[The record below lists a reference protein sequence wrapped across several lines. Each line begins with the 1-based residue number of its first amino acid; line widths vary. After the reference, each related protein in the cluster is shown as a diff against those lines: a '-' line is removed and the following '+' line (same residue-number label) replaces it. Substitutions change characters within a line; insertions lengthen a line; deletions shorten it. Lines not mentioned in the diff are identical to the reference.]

1 MATKVADLLVNIGAD
16 TSDLKKELKAVQRQL
31 NYAFGREGMSMSR
44 SAAIGITAVGAALA
58 GVAVYAVKAGGE
70 LQNVQT
76 AMTNMLGSADKA
88 DQMIK
93 ELQDFAAHTPFEF
106 KDVTLASQKFLAF
119 GFTAEQ
125 VIPTL
130 TAVGD
135 AAAGVGAGQDGVN
148 RLTVALGQIAA
159 KGKLASQE
167 MMQITELGIPAW
179 QMLAQYLGTDVA
191 TAQDKV
197 SKGMVDSQMALEALV
212 GGMESRYAG
221 MMDAQSKTVLGAWS
235 NLMDGVEQTAM
246 QTGLAISEAL
256 NLPGVFSATG
266 EALSAFASE
275 IKDKGLKEALLD
287 LVPPELQMAI
297 MALAG
302 AIVAVAIPAL
312 GSMAVAAWAA
322 VAPLLPLIAAGAAVG
337 AAIYAILNPVKTL
350 QALLDALGVSEEKAA
365 EITQEFS
372 DTLDAVTSV
381 VTDVIDTMLGFGV
394 LLGEAI
400 EPFIIGAID
409 LFNEFMDTTG
419 NMADSVWNTISAMAE
434 NIGIAIGNVIDD
446 FKNMAYNA
454 LPDWGRQVIDVIRST
469 VQAALAWLDQ
479 LLDRARQAGKSL
491 RYLPGG
497 SGAPEIPGSKA
508 PVKTPNFSNFGRSGG
523 TESGGGGKGGGGGR
537 GRQVDPVREE
547 ARRRAAAERA
557 ARSEA
562 GMLRKVQDAMRE
574 SIALQMNFATAAER
588 AAYMVE
594 LDHEEAVED
603 IRRKWQA
610 FEIEYIGMSDAERQR
625 LTENFTAQ
633 GVAFEV
639 MENGKLSLA
648 KQVAKDIAAAEHQY
662 AEETK
667 NFYIQCKDLMAEKDE
682 AFRQN
687 SWEAMQKLL
696 TQENAARLNSYNT
709 QQNAMQR
716 YYENWLEVNKSTN
729 DRIAEVVL
737 DSQDTFE
744 NFFHTI
750 LTGQKSFG
758 DAFMDLLNG
767 LLDDILK
774 SIARAMASHV
784 VNQLLGLLFPNF
796 GFGGGGLGF
805 GGFNTYGAASNVLG
819 IRLGSFA
826 SGGMISGPGTGT
838 SDSIPAMLS
847 NGEYVINA
855 EAVRRIGVPRL
866 NALNSGMLPHF
877 ANGGYVGGYSGGNSA
892 PNLIVNI
899 ENESGMPISA
909 EQTGGGFNGEDWVL
923 GIVIN
928 GIATNK
934 MGMASMVKGMARGAT

>member
-31 NYAFGREGMSMSR
+31 NYAFGREGMSLSR
-44 SAAIGITAVGAALA
+44 NAALGITAVGAALA

-76 AMTNMLGSADKA
+76 AMTNMLGSTEKA
-88 DQMIK
+88 DQMIR

-125 VIPTL
+125 IIPTL

-167 MMQITELGIPAW
+167 MMQVTELGIPAW

-191 TAQDKV
+191 EAQDRV
-197 SKGMVDSQMALEALV
+197 SKGVVDSQMALEALV

-256 NLPGVFSATG
+256 NLPEVFSTAG
-266 EALSAFASE
+266 EALSEFASA
-275 IKDKGLKEALLD
+275 IKEKGLKDALLD

-312 GSMAVAAWAA
+312 ASMAVAAWAA

-350 QALLDALGVSEEKAA
+350 QALLDVLGVSEEKTA
-365 EITQEFS
+365 EITKAFS
-372 DTLDAVTSV
+372 EAIDTVTSV
-381 VTDVIDTMLGFGV
+381 VTDVIDILTGFGV

-400 EPFIIGAID
+400 EPFITGAIT
-409 LFNEFMDTTG
+409 LFNDFTDAAG
-419 NMADSVWNTISAMAE
+419 NTASSVWDAISSMAE
-434 NIGIAIGNVIDD
+434 NIGNAIGNVISD
-446 FKNMAYNA
+446 FANMAYNA
-454 LPDWGRQVIDVIRST
+454 LPDWGRQVIDVISRT
-469 VQAALAWLDQ
+469 VQTALAWLDQ
-479 LLDRARQAGKSL
+479 LLDRARQAGRSI
-491 RYLPGG
+491 RYAPGG
-497 SGAPEIPGSKA
+497 GSVETGNKKA

-523 TESGGGGKGGGGGR
+523 TDTGAGGKGGGGGR
-537 GRQVDPVREE
+537 KVDPEKEE
-547 ARRRAAAERA
+547 ERRRAAAERTA
-557 ARSEA
+557 KSEA
-562 GMLRKVQDAMRE
+562 DMLRKVQDAMRE
-574 SIALQMNFATAAER
+574 SISLQMNYATAAEK
-588 AAYMVE
+588 AAYKIE
-594 LDHEEAVED
+594 LNHEEAVD
-603 IRRKWQA
+603 SIRKRWQD
-610 FEIEYIGMSDAERQR
+610 FEMEYLGMSDTERAMLVQN
-625 LTENFTAQ
+625 LTAQ

-648 KQVAKDIAAAEHQY
+648 KQVAKDIAAAEQQY

-667 NFYIQCKDLMAEKDE
+667 NFYIQCKDIMAERDE

-687 SWEAMQKLL
+687 SWTALQQLL
-696 TQENAARLNSYNT
+696 TKENAARLNSYNT
-709 QQNAMQR
+709 QQNVMEQ
-716 YYENWLEVNKSTN
+716 YYENWLEVNKSTS
-729 DRIAEVVL
+729 DRVAEVIL
-737 DSQDTFE
+737 DSQGALQ
-744 NFFHTI
+744 NFFQNV
-750 LTGQKSFG
+750 LTGAKSFG
-758 DAFMDLLNG
+758 ESLLDFVSDLLNN
-767 LLDDILK
+767 IVSQISK
-774 SIARAMASHV
+774 MMASAI
-784 VNQLLGLLFPNF
+784 VNKFLSSFFGGMF
-796 GFGGGGLGF
+796 GFAEGGYVRG
-805 GGFNTYGAASNVLG
+805 Y
-819 IRLGSFA
+819 A
-826 SGGMISGPGTGT
+826 SGGTVWGPGTST

-847 NGEYVINA
+847 RGEYVMNA
-855 EAVRRIGVPRL
+855 AAVRRLGVPYLDML
-866 NALNSGMLPHF
+866 NTGQMAGFATGGPVMADTAIPAMGKSG
-877 ANGGYVGGYSGGNSA
+877 
-892 PNLIVNI
+892 VNI
-899 ENESGMPISA
+899 RIQLKNESGQQLQA
-909 EQTGGGFNGEDWVL
+909 EQTGSSFNGEEYVIGVVL
-923 GIVIN
+923 KAVSTNQGGLRSMIKGV
-928 GIATNK
+928 AT
-934 MGMASMVKGMARGAT
+934 T

>member
-125 VIPTL
+125 IIPTL

-246 QTGLAISEAL
+246 QAGLAISEAL
-256 NLPGVFSATG
+256 NLPEMFSMAG
-266 EALSAFASE
+266 DALSQFASS

-302 AIVAVAIPAL
+302 AIVAVAVPAL
-312 GSMAVAAWAA
+312 GAMAVSAWAA

-350 QALLDALGVSEEKAA
+350 QALLDVLGVSEEKAA
-365 EITQEFS
+365 AITEEFS
-372 DTLDAVTSV
+372 DTIDAVTSV
-381 VTDVIDTMLGFGV
+381 VTDAIDILTGFGV

-400 EPFIIGAID
+400 EPFITGAID
-409 LFNEFMDTTG
+409 LFYEFMDTTG
-419 NMADSVWNTISAMAE
+419 NMANSVWDTISTMAE
-434 NIGIAIGNVIDD
+434 NIGNAIGNVIDD

-497 SGAPEIPGSKA
+497 STAPEIPGSKA
-508 PVKTPNFSNFGRSGG
+508 PVKTPNFSNFRGSGG
-523 TESGGGGKGGGGGR
+523 TDTGTGGKGGGGG
-537 GRQVDPVREE
+537 GRKVDPVREE
-547 ARRRAAAERA
+547 ARRRAAEERA
-557 ARSEA
+557 AKAQVES
-562 GMLRKVQDAMRE
+562 LRKVQDAMRE
-574 SIALQMNFATAAER
+574 SMTLQMNYATAAEK
-588 AAYMVE
+588 AAYLVE
-594 LDHEEAVED
+594 LDHEEAIAD
-603 IRRKWQA
+603 IQRKWQW

-648 KQVAKDIAAAEHQY
+648 KQVAKDIAAAEHLY
-662 AEETK
+662 AEESK

-687 SWEAMQKLL
+687 SWAALQKLL
-696 TQENAARLNSYNT
+696 TNENAARINSYNT
-709 QQNAMQR
+709 QQSAMQR
-716 YYENWLEVNKSTN
+716 YYDNWLEVNKSTT
-729 DRIAEVVL
+729 DRITDIVL

-744 NFFHTI
+744 NFFRSV

-767 LLDDILK
+767 LLNDIVS
-774 SIARAMASHV
+774 SIAKAMASHV
-784 VNQLLGLLFPNF
+784 VNQLLGLIFPNF
-796 GFGGGGLGF
+796 GFSGGGF
-805 GGFNTYGAASNVLG
+805 ATGGFNTYGAMSNVLG

-866 NALNSGMLPHF
+866 NALNSGILPHF
-877 ANGGYVGGYSGGNSA
+877 AGGGYVGSGSYGN
-892 PNLIVNI
+892 
-899 ENESGMPISA
+899 GMPPIVINLHNETGMAMEA
-909 EQTGGGFNGEDWVL
+909 EQTGSSFDGEQWVL
-923 GIVIN
+923 GVVLKGIN
-928 GIATNK
+928 NNT
-934 MGMASMVKGMARGAT
+934 MGLRSMLQGGKA

>member
-31 NYAFGREGMSMSR
+31 NYAFGREGMSTSR

-125 VIPTL
+125 IIPTL

-167 MMQITELGIPAW
+167 MMQVTELGIPAW

-191 TAQDKV
+191 TAQDRV
-197 SKGMVDSQMALEALV
+197 SRGMVDSQMALEALV

-246 QTGLAISEAL
+246 QAGLAISEAL
-256 NLPGVFSATG
+256 NLPEVFSTAG
-266 EALSAFASE
+266 DALSEFASE
-275 IKDKGLKEALLD
+275 IKNKGLKDALLD

-337 AAIYAILNPVKTL
+337 AAVYAILNPVKTL
-350 QALLDALGVSEEKAA
+350 QALLDVLGVSEEKAA
-365 EITQEFS
+365 AITQEFS
-372 DTLDAVTSV
+372 EAIDAVTSV
-381 VTDVIDTMLGFGV
+381 VSDAIDIMMGFGV

-400 EPFIIGAID
+400 EPFVTGAID
-409 LFNEFMDTTG
+409 LFFDLQNGITT
-419 NMADSVWNTISAMAE
+419 MSETVWNEISGMAE
-434 NIGIAIGNVIDD
+434 NIGNAIGNVIDD

-454 LPDWGRQVIDVIRST
+454 LPDWGRQVVDVIRST

-508 PVKTPNFSNFGRSGG
+508 PVKTPDFSNFGRSGG
-523 TESGGGGKGGGGGR
+523 ADTAGTGGKGGGGR
-537 GRQVDPVREE
+537 GRQVDPAREE

-557 ARSEA
+557 ARSEV
-562 GMLRKVQDAMRE
+562 GMLRKVQDAMRD
-574 SIALQMNFATAAER
+574 SIALQMNYATAAER

-603 IRRKWQA
+603 IRRQWQA

-648 KQVAKDIAAAEHQY
+648 KQVAKDIAAAEQQY
-662 AEETK
+662 AEETA
-667 NFYIQCKDLMAEKDE
+667 NFYIQCKDLMAAKDE

-687 SWEAMQKLL
+687 SWEALQKLL
-696 TQENAARLNSYNT
+696 TQENAARINAYNT

-716 YYENWLEVNKSTN
+716 YYENWLQTHKTTN
-729 DRIAEVVL
+729 ELMA
-737 DSQDTFE
+737 DSILESQGAFETFFT
-744 NFFHTI
+744 NI
-750 LTGQKSFG
+750 LKGQKNFG

-767 LLDDILK
+767 LLDAIVK
-774 SIARAMASHV
+774 SIAETMAAQV
-784 VNQLLGLLFPNF
+784 VNQFLKWIMP
-796 GFGGGGLGF
+796 GFFNGGGLVS
-805 GGFNTYGAASNVLG
+805 GGFNTYGAASNALG

-866 NALNSGMLPHF
+866 NALNSGIMPHF
-877 ANGGYVGGYSGGNSA
+877 AGGGYVGSGSYGN
-892 PNLIVNI
+892 
-899 ENESGMPISA
+899 GMPPVVINLHNETGMAMEA
-909 EQTGGGFNGEDWVL
+909 EQTGSAFDGERWVL
-923 GIVIN
+923 GVVLK
-928 GIATNK
+928 GITNNT
-934 MGMASMVKGMARGAT
+934 MGLRSMLQGGKA

>member
-125 VIPTL
+125 IIPTL

-246 QTGLAISEAL
+246 QAGLAISEAL
-256 NLPGVFSATG
+256 NLPEVFSAAG
-266 EALSAFASE
+266 EALSEFASE
-275 IKDKGLKEALLD
+275 IKNKGLKEALLD

-297 MALAG
+297 MVLAG
-302 AIVAVAIPAL
+302 AIIAVAIPAL

-350 QALLDALGVSEEKAA
+350 QALLDVLGVSEEKAA

-372 DTLDAVTSV
+372 DAIDAATSV
-381 VTDVIDTMLGFGV
+381 VTDAIDIMMGFGV

-400 EPFIIGAID
+400 EPFITGAID
-409 LFNEFMDTTG
+409 LFYEFMDTTG

-523 TESGGGGKGGGGGR
+523 TESGGGGKGGGGR
-537 GRQVDPVREE
+537 GRQVDPAREE
-547 ARRRAAAERA
+547 ARRRASAERA

-574 SIALQMNFATAAER
+574 SINLQMNFATAAER

-594 LDHEEAVED
+594 LDHEETVED
-603 IRRKWQA
+603 IRRKWQS

-625 LTENFTAQ
+625 LTDNFTAQ

-667 NFYIQCKDLMAEKDE
+667 NFYIQCKDLMVAKDE

-687 SWEAMQKLL
+687 SWETLQKLL
-696 TQENAARLNSYNT
+696 TQENAARINFYNT

-716 YYENWLEVNKSTN
+716 YYENWLEVNKSAT

-737 DSQDTFE
+737 NSQDAFE

-784 VNQLLGLLFPNF
+784 VNQLLNLIFPNF
-796 GFGGGGLGF
+796 GFSGGGLAI

-819 IRLGSFA
+819 MRLGSFA

-877 ANGGYVGGYSGGNSA
+877 AGGGYVGSGSYGN
-892 PNLIVNI
+892 
-899 ENESGMPISA
+899 GMPPIVINLNNETGVAMDA
-909 EQTGGGFNGEDWVL
+909 EQTGSAFDGERWVL
-923 GIVIN
+923 SVVLKGIN
-928 GIATNK
+928 NNT
-934 MGMASMVKGMARGAT
+934 MGLRSMLQGGKA

>member
-31 NYAFGREGMSMSR
+31 NYAFGREGMSLSR
-44 SAAIGITAVGAALA
+44 SAAVGITAVGAALA

-125 VIPTL
+125 IIPTL

-167 MMQITELGIPAW
+167 MMQVTELGIPAW

-191 TAQDKV
+191 EAQDRV

-256 NLPGVFSATG
+256 NLPEVFSTAG
-266 EALSAFASE
+266 EALSEFASE

-302 AIVAVAIPAL
+302 AIVAVAIPTL

-350 QALLDALGVSEEKAA
+350 QALLDVLGVSEEKAA

-372 DTLDAVTSV
+372 DAIDAATSV
-381 VTDVIDTMLGFGV
+381 VSDAIDIMMGFGV

-400 EPFIIGAID
+400 EPFVTGALD
-409 LFNEFMDTTG
+409 LFFDLQNGVTT
-419 NMADSVWNTISAMAE
+419 MSESVWNVISGMAE
-434 NIGIAIGNVIDD
+434 NIGNAIGDVISD
-446 FKNMAYNA
+446 FANMAYNA
-454 LPDWGRQVIDVIRST
+454 LPDWGRQVIEVIRST

-479 LLDRARQAGKSL
+479 LLDRARQAGRSIS
-491 RYLPGG
+491 YLPGG

-508 PVKTPNFSNFGRSGG
+508 PVKTPNFSNFGRAGG
-523 TESGGGGKGGGGGR
+523 TPAAGGGGKGGGGGR
-537 GRQVDPVREE
+537 GRQVDPEKEE

-574 SIALQMNFATAAER
+574 SIALQMNYATAAER

-633 GVAFEV
+633 GIAFEV

-667 NFYIQCKDLMAEKDE
+667 NFYIQCKDIMAAKDE

-687 SWEAMQKLL
+687 SWEALQKLL
-696 TQENAARLNSYNT
+696 TQENAARINAYNT
-709 QQNAMQR
+709 QQNVMQR
-716 YYENWLEVNKSTN
+716 YYQNWLQTHKTTHELIADSILESQGAFETFFTN
-729 DRIAEVVL
+729 
-737 DSQDTFE
+737 
-744 NFFHTI
+744 I
-750 LTGQKSFG
+750 LTGQKNFG

-767 LLDDILK
+767 LLNAIVK
-774 SIARAMASHV
+774 SIAETMAAQV
-784 VNQLLGLLFPNF
+784 VNQFLNWIMPGLFN
-796 GFGGGGLGF
+796 GGGVVTP

-819 IRLGSFA
+819 MRIGSFA
-826 SGGMISGPGTGT
+826 SGGMISGPGTST

-855 EAVRRIGVPRL
+855 EAVRRIGIPRL
-866 NALNSGMLPHF
+866 NALNSGTVPHF
-877 ANGGYVGGYSGGNSA
+877 AGGGYVGSGSYGN
-892 PNLIVNI
+892 
-899 ENESGMPISA
+899 GMPPVVINLHNETGMAMDA
-909 EQTGGGFNGEDWVL
+909 EQTGSVFDGERWVL
-923 GIVIN
+923 GVVLK
-928 GIATNK
+928 GISNNT
-934 MGMASMVKGMARGAT
+934 MGLRSLLQGGKA